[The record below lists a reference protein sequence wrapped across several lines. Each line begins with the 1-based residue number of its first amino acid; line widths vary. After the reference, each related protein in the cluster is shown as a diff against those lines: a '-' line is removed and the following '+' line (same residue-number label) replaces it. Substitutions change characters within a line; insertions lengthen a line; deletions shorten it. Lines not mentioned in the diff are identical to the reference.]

1 MRDHVIRW
9 IASFLE
15 EMRRRKVWR
24 VAVAYVIGAVALM
37 EGAEVAVGALSLSPR
52 ILTWLVI
59 GVMVG
64 FPAAM
69 AAAWVFDLT
78 PRGVKRTPDADPS
91 GGYRSGVSLV
101 VLVVLSLGVAVTSGW
116 YLARLDTPWEDLD
129 GLVVLPLANL
139 TGDPLG
145 DYFVDGLHDALIAEL
160 SRLPGIKIISRTSA
174 THYRGTTK
182 SLQEIG
188 NELAVEAVVEGS
200 VLRNGERVTVIVKLL
215 AVDPERNLWTGEFER
230 TMDEVSDLQRE
241 LAHRIAREV
250 RVSLRPGDEARFT
263 TADNVD
269 PRAYDDF
276 LRARALWR
284 SQVEEDVEESITL
297 FNRAITVEPEY
308 AEAYAGLALSY
319 ISLSW
324 IGTEPL
330 PPRSVFPRAR
340 AAAIRALQLDSTVA
354 DAHAV
359 MGLVDW
365 RYYLDASAAEAAF
378 LRALELE
385 PNNAGVF
392 HWYALFLATRERW
405 RESETMISK
414 ALELDPLSLL
424 ITANRGWIHYFAGDA
439 SSALADADAT
449 LHLWPA
455 SGLPY
460 YHRGLALVQLGRL
473 DEAIRSFRVAIGRSG
488 SLPYLLAS
496 LGNALASAGN
506 AGEAREILEN
516 LLTRDYVAPY
526 LMAIVELG
534 LGQEAAALEWLE
546 AAFQVQDAYLP
557 FLAVDPIWKPLHSD
571 PRFVRILHQAGHR
584 PS

>member
-1 MRDHVIRW
+1 MRNHLIRW
-9 IASFLE
+9 ITSFLE

-24 VAVAYVIGAVALM
+24 VAVAYIIGAVALL
-37 EGAEVAVGALSLSPR
+37 EGADVAVGALSLSPR
-52 ILTWLVI
+52 ILTWLVV

-69 AAAWVFDLT
+69 ASAWVFDLT
-78 PRGVKRTPDADPS
+78 PRGVERTPDAEPS
-91 GGYRSGVSLV
+91 GGYRPGTALV

-116 YLARLDTPWEDLD
+116 YLARLGTPWGEVE
-129 GLVVLPLANL
+129 GIVVLPLANL
-139 TGDPLG
+139 TGDPLE

-174 THYRGTTK
+174 THYRGTTM
-182 SLQEIG
+182 SLDEIG
-188 NELAVEAVVEGS
+188 KELAVEAVVEGS
-200 VLRNGERVTVIVKLL
+200 VLRSGERVTVIANLI
-215 AVDPERNLWTGEFER
+215 AVDPERNIWTGEFQR
-230 TMDEVSDLQRE
+230 TMDEVSDIQRE
-241 LAHRIAREV
+241 LALSIARAV
-250 RVSLRPGDEARFT
+250 RVSLRQGDEARLIN
-263 TADNVD
+263 ANHVD
-269 PRAYDDF
+269 PRAYDDL
-276 LRARALWR
+276 LRARASWR
-284 SQVEEDVEESITL
+284 RQVEEDVEESIAL
-297 FNRAITVEPEY
+297 FSRAITVEPEY

-340 AAAIRALQLDSTVA
+340 AAAVRALQLDSTVA

-365 RYYLDASAAEAAF
+365 RYHLDASAAEAAF
-378 LRALELE
+378 LRALEE
-385 PNNAGVF
+385 DPNNAGVF
-392 HWYALFLATRERW
+392 HWYALFLATRQRW
-405 RESETMISK
+405 KESETMIGK

-439 SSALADADAT
+439 SSALAHADAT
-449 LHLWPA
+449 GHLWPA
-455 SGLPY
+455 SGIPY
-460 YHRGLALVQLGRL
+460 YHRALALVQLGRL
-473 DEAIRSFRVAIGRSG
+473 DEAIRSLRVAIGRSG

-506 AGEAREILEN
+506 AGEAREILVD
-516 LLTRDYVAPY
+516 LQSRDYVAPY
-526 LMAIVELG
+526 LMAMVELG
-534 LGQEAAALEWLE
+534 LGQEDAALEWLE

-557 FLAVDPIWKPLHSD
+557 FLAVDPIWKPLRSD